1 MILKFKKGTQ
11 LYAQNRIGDGA
22 YIPVILNQ
30 KLEENIEIDVPE
42 TQKIIT
48 SCGTQEHS
56 TDKNTLV
63 FYKQQGGYPAYTSLY
78 LKCGDATNWP
88 TITIAE
94 KDIPKKYIISA
105 AILLIA
111 IINIVIYKRKH
122 K

>member
-1 MILKFKKGTQ
+1 MILKFKKRTQ
-11 LYAQNRIGDGA
+11 LYARQRMADGVYTPA
-22 YIPVILNQ
+22 IVNQ
-30 KLEENIEIDVPE
+30 RLEENIEIDVPE
-42 TQKIIT
+42 TQTIIT

-63 FYKQQGGYPAYTSLY
+63 FYKQQGTSPYVGLY

-111 IINIVIYKRKH
+111 IISIVIYKRKH